1 MNRFHTFF
9 VILLAVGSWIQPAEA
24 QDASTW
30 MPDANLRAAVREDLG
45 LANNEVLTQ
54 AKMLDL
60 TSLHAPQEQ
69 ISNLTGLEYAT
80 NLTSLVAWR
89 NQITSLTPIQNLTNL
104 TEIRI
109 GNNQI
114 SDVTPLDDLTS
125 LTKLGL
131 QHNNISNVTPL
142 AGLVNLTWLRIDGN
156 SITNLSPLVT
166 LVNVTNSDVDLPE
179 PDTTVPGVNISVP
192 SGTQTGAFDA
202 TITFTET
209 VSGFVQ
215 SEV

>member
-1 MNRFHTFF
+1 MKRFSTLFT
-9 VILLAVGSWIQPAEA
+9 ILLILSISIYVGHVQNAVAAEA
-24 QDASTW
+24 DW

-80 NLTSLVAWR
+80 NLTSLVAWQ
-89 NQITSLTPIQNLTNL
+89 NQISSLTPIQNLTNL
-104 TEIRI
+104 TEIRM
-109 GNNQI
+109 GSNEI
-114 SDVTPLDDLTS
+114 SNVTPLDDLTS

-142 AGLVNLTWLRIDGN
+142 AGLVNLTWLRLAGN
-156 SITNLSPLVT
+156 SITDLSPLVT

-179 PDTTVPGVNISVP
+179 PDTTAPGVSISVP
-192 SGTQTGAFDA
+192 SGVHRQ
-202 TITFTET
+202 
-209 VSGFVQ
+209 VHLMSP
-215 SEV
+215 